1 MQASLYNESTAAA
14 CRFSFSKCN
23 ISCTVPA
30 IMRVNPDH
38 KEAHA
43 LVETGDCVLH
53 LNKRFLKYWPANHD
67 NCSVRIERH
76 SERILVLKMVL
87 GDRLLNVFS
96 VYAPHAGKPEE
107 EKESFWDNVF
117 HLLSCISQNEMVVFA
132 GDTNA
137 GYDGTHGGFGY
148 GSTQALGYSL
158 VFIYLF
164 VVIII

>member
-1 MQASLYNESTAAA
+1 
-14 CRFSFSKCN
+14 
-23 ISCTVPA
+23 
-30 IMRVNPDH
+30 
-38 KEAHA
+38 
-43 LVETGDCVLH
+43 
-53 LNKRFLKYWPANHD
+53 
-67 NCSVRIERH
+67 
-76 SERILVLKMVL
+76 MVL

>member
-43 LVETGDCVLH
+43 LVETGDRVLH

-96 VYAPHAGKPEE
+96 VGCA
-107 EKESFWDNVF
+107 
-117 HLLSCISQNEMVVFA
+117 
-132 GDTNA
+132 
-137 GYDGTHGGFGY
+137 
-148 GSTQALGYSL
+148 
-158 VFIYLF
+158 F
-164 VVIII
+164 VDRICVIL